1 MINLKNMSSF
11 FVLILTSSPLTTA
24 SRPRVLCSSKRGRKE
39 TWKKKDYSC
48 KLMPGIAGLWM
59 GQGGERKNCREPWK
73 ENGFGV
79 SYISKMKYVE
89 DTGVGGM

>member
-1 MINLKNMSSF
+1 
-11 FVLILTSSPLTTA
+11 
-24 SRPRVLCSSKRGRKE
+24 
-39 TWKKKDYSC
+39 
-48 KLMPGIAGLWM
+48 MPGIAGLWM

-73 ENGFGV
+73 ENGCGV